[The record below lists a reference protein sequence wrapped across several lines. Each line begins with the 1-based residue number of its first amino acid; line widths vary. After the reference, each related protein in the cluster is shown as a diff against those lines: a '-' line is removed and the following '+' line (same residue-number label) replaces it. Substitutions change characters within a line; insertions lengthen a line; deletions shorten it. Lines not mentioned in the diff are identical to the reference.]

1 MQAAWQ
7 TFLTGLGAVVEQ
19 DRVQHFA
26 QPQSEL
32 AAADHGTVLCD
43 LSHWGLLPFA
53 GDDVKTFL
61 NGQLSSDVQQLGDN
75 HNQYSSHSTPK
86 GRMLGNFL
94 VWQQD
99 GRVVLQVAPDLKDAL
114 QKRLSMYILRA
125 KVKLTPWEE
134 APVMLGLAGPEAASL
149 LHTVLAAPA
158 LAEHGTWSDDGLTLL
173 RTRGE
178 RYQLLCSVARAIALW
193 PQLAKGATPAGEDA
207 WLLGEIR
214 AGIPWITAAT
224 QDAFVAQMVNLELLG
239 GVSFRKGC
247 YTGQEIIAR
256 TQHLGKVKQRLF
268 RVAFDVS
275 AHAGDALYSPDL
287 NGQSSGTL
295 LNVAQTASGH
305 FEALAVL
312 RLVSI
317 EHGMHLHTVD
327 GPAVRLLDLPY
338 PLE

>member
-19 DRVQHFA
+19 DRVQHFGDA
-26 QPQSEL
+26 QQAL
-32 AAADHGTVLCD
+32 DAVDQGTVLCD

-53 GDDVKTFL
+53 GDEVKSFL
-61 NGQLSSDVQQLGDN
+61 NGQLSSDVLQLADDQ
-75 HNQYSSHSTPK
+75 NQYSCHSTPK

-94 VWQQD
+94 LWQQD
-99 GRVVLQVAPDLKDAL
+99 GRVVLQVSPDLKEAL

-134 APVMLGLAGPEAASL
+134 APVMLGLAGPGAAAL
-149 LHTVLAAPA
+149 LHTTLAAPA
-158 LAEHGTWSDDGLTLL
+158 LAEHGTWSHDGVTLL
-173 RTRGE
+173 RSRGE
-178 RYQLLCSVARAIALW
+178 RYQLLCSVAQAMALW
-193 PQLAKGATPAGEDA
+193 PQLAAGATPAGADA

-268 RVAFDVS
+268 RVAFEVP
-275 AHAGDALYSPDL
+275 AQAGDALYSPDL
-287 NGQSSGTL
+287 NGQASGTL
-295 LNVAQTASGH
+295 LNVVQTAHGH

-312 RLVSI
+312 RLGSM
-317 EHGMHLHTVD
+317 EHGMHLQAMD
-327 GPAVRLLDLPY
+327 GPAIRVLDLPY